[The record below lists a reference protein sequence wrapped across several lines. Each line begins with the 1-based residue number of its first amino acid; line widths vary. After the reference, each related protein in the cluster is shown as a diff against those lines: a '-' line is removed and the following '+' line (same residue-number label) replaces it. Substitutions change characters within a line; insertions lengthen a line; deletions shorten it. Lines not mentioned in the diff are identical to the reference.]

1 VCRSNHPGGALEG
14 EKMNLKRFNQV
25 AETGEN
31 ILAGVAMVV
40 LSLIIFSVCLEIIM
54 RYFLNRPLVWV
65 VELTEYGLLYVTFL
79 GAAWLLRQ
87 GGHVQVDIIV
97 DFLNNR
103 WRKRCAVFSSAMG
116 LAVSLLLTV
125 FGAIATYDHLVRGI
139 YKPTVLE
146 FPTGVVLVAVPLGS
160 LFLSARFLILMLD
173 QLILLKQDP
182 PGQRKEI

>member
-1 VCRSNHPGGALEG
+1 
-14 EKMNLKRFNQV
+14 MNLKRFNQV

-160 LFLSARFLILMLD
+160 LFLSVRFLILMLD